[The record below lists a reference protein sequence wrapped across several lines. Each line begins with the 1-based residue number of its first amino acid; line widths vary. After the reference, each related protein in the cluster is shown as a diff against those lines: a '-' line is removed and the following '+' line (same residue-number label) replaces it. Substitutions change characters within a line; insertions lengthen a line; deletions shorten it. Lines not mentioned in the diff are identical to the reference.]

1 MEGIKGQATL
11 WVLVMTVTL
20 AVAGFSL
27 PSPVLAPLMLDPAQG
42 MLTPQASD
50 WSRKLWLGVIMG
62 LYPLFQLLGAPWLG
76 KLSDRHGR
84 KPVLTLCLVG
94 VLAGYV
100 LMALGIAWRSLPLL
114 LLSRVVEGFFN
125 GDIAIVQ
132 AMAADMS
139 TTRTKARNFARINI
153 GMNLGWVLGPMIGG
167 YAAVVSGDYSLA
179 AWLAV
184 AMTVGNLLLV
194 LWLLPNRPPVPAEQE
209 LAPLSTR
216 QLLLQ
221 PRLLPYFVL
230 TLLSYGAVQL
240 YFTYFNVWLVERL
253 AWDPVQLAQAA
264 VLVSV
269 PMMLGSWLG
278 EQLARHWRGSSLG
291 IVGHLVMA
299 AGMLMF
305 ILPTQWW
312 GLALTFI
319 PAGIGM
325 SLGELATSVAIS
337 NRSHAQ
343 QQGQAMGIYRGLA
356 VGSEI
361 LAVVLGSLALLAG
374 TEWPFY
380 LAALCG
386 VICALG
392 FYGLRRRADR
402 RSAVAAC
409 AEPAGSQI
417 GAEVAGGACIPA
429 PSLGRYGSLS
439 PFTPSPGEPGQHR
452 PSSCAPRCSVFGGDM
467 SHYQAIALDA
477 GLYGAAFV
485 STFLEV
491 I

>member
-1 MEGIKGQATL
+1 MEGIKGQASL

-27 PSPVLAPLMLDPAQG
+27 SSPVLAPLMLDPAQG
-42 MLTPQASD
+42 MLTPAASD
-50 WSRKLWLGVIMG
+50 WSRKVWLGVIMG
-62 LYPLFQLLGAPWLG
+62 LYPLFQLVGAPWLG

-94 VLAGYV
+94 VLVGYA

-139 TTRTKARNFARINI
+139 TAKTKARSFAWINI
-153 GMNLGWVLGPMIGG
+153 GMNLGWVVGPMIGG

-184 AMTVGNLLLV
+184 AMTLVNLLLV
-194 LWLLPNRPPVPAEQE
+194 LWLLPNRPAAARSEQPPPA
-209 LAPLSTR
+209 LSSR

-221 PRLLPYFVL
+221 PALLPYFVL

-269 PMMLGSWLG
+269 PMILGSWLG
-278 EQLARHWRGSSLG
+278 SRLARHWRGSSLG
-291 IVGHLVMA
+291 VVGHLVMA

-305 ILPTQWW
+305 VLPGHWW

-319 PAGIGM
+319 PTGIGM
-325 SLGELATSVAIS
+325 SLGELATSVAVS
-337 NRSHAQ
+337 NRSHAE
-343 QQGQAMGIYRGLA
+343 QQGQAMGLYRGLA

-361 LAVVLGSLALLAG
+361 LAVVVGSLVLLAG

-380 LAALCG
+380 LAALCSLL
-386 VICALG
+386 CAIG
-392 FYGLRRRADR
+392 FYGLRRAADR
-402 RSAVAAC
+402 RQRLDVQV
-409 AEPAGSQI
+409 EAG
-417 GAEVAGGACIPA
+417 
-429 PSLGRYGSLS
+429 
-439 PFTPSPGEPGQHR
+439 
-452 PSSCAPRCSVFGGDM
+452 
-467 SHYQAIALDA
+467 
-477 GLYGAAFV
+477 
-485 STFLEV
+485 
-491 I
+491 

>member
-1 MEGIKGQATL
+1 MEGIKGQASL

-27 PSPVLAPLMLDPAQG
+27 PSPVLAPLLLDPAQG
-42 MLTPQASD
+42 MLTPEASD
-50 WSRKLWLGVIMG
+50 WSRKVWLGVIMG
-62 LYPLFQLLGAPWLG
+62 LYPLFQLVGAPWLG

-94 VLAGYV
+94 VLVGYA

-139 TTRTKARNFARINI
+139 TAKTKARSFAWINI
-153 GMNLGWVLGPMIGG
+153 GMNLGWVVGPMIGG

-184 AMTVGNLLLV
+184 AMTLVNLLLV
-194 LWLLPNRPPVPAEQE
+194 LWLLPNRPAAARSEQPAP
-209 LAPLSTR
+209 ALSSR

-221 PRLLPYFVL
+221 PALLPYFVL

-240 YFTYFNVWLVERL
+240 YFTYFTYFNVWLVERL

-269 PMMLGSWLG
+269 PMILGSWLG
-278 EQLARHWRGSSLG
+278 SRLARHWRGSSLG
-291 IVGHLVMA
+291 VVGHLVMA

-305 ILPTQWW
+305 VLPGHWW

-319 PAGIGM
+319 PTGIGM
-325 SLGELATSVAIS
+325 SLGELATSVAVS
-337 NRSHAQ
+337 NRSHAE
-343 QQGQAMGIYRGLA
+343 QQGQAMGLYRGLA

-361 LAVVLGSLALLAG
+361 LAVVVGSLVLLAG

-380 LAALCG
+380 LAALCSLL
-386 VICALG
+386 CAIG
-392 FYGLRRRADR
+392 FYGLRRAADR
-402 RSAVAAC
+402 RQRLDVQV
-409 AEPAGSQI
+409 EAG
-417 GAEVAGGACIPA
+417 
-429 PSLGRYGSLS
+429 
-439 PFTPSPGEPGQHR
+439 
-452 PSSCAPRCSVFGGDM
+452 
-467 SHYQAIALDA
+467 
-477 GLYGAAFV
+477 
-485 STFLEV
+485 
-491 I
+491 

>member
-1 MEGIKGQATL
+1 MEGIKGQASL

-27 PSPVLAPLMLDPAQG
+27 PSPVLAPLLLDPAQG
-42 MLTPQASD
+42 MLTPAASD
-50 WSRKLWLGVIMG
+50 WSRKVWLGVIMG
-62 LYPLFQLLGAPWLG
+62 LYPLFQLVGAPWLG

-94 VLAGYV
+94 VLVGYA

-139 TTRTKARNFARINI
+139 TAKTKARSFAWINI
-153 GMNLGWVLGPMIGG
+153 GMNLGWVVGPMIGG

-184 AMTVGNLLLV
+184 AMTLVNLLLV
-194 LWLLPNRPPVPAEQE
+194 LWLLPNRPAAARSEQPPT
-209 LAPLSTR
+209 ALSSR

-221 PRLLPYFVL
+221 PALLPYFVL

-269 PMMLGSWLG
+269 PMILGSWLG
-278 EQLARHWRGSSLG
+278 SRLARHWRGSSLG
-291 IVGHLVMA
+291 VVGHLVMA

-305 ILPTQWW
+305 VLPGHWW

-319 PAGIGM
+319 PTGIGM
-325 SLGELATSVAIS
+325 SLGELATSVAVS
-337 NRSHAQ
+337 NRSHAE
-343 QQGQAMGIYRGLA
+343 QQGQAMGLYRGLA

-361 LAVVLGSLALLAG
+361 LAVVVGSLVLLAG

-380 LAALCG
+380 LAALCSLL
-386 VICALG
+386 CAVG
-392 FYGLRRRADR
+392 FYGLRRAADR
-402 RSAVAAC
+402 RQRLDVQV
-409 AEPAGSQI
+409 EAG
-417 GAEVAGGACIPA
+417 
-429 PSLGRYGSLS
+429 
-439 PFTPSPGEPGQHR
+439 
-452 PSSCAPRCSVFGGDM
+452 
-467 SHYQAIALDA
+467 
-477 GLYGAAFV
+477 
-485 STFLEV
+485 
-491 I
+491 

>member
-1 MEGIKGQATL
+1 MEGIKGQASL

-27 PSPVLAPLMLDPAQG
+27 PSPVLAPLLLDPAQG
-42 MLTPQASD
+42 MLMPAASD
-50 WSRKLWLGVIMG
+50 WSRKVWLGVIMG
-62 LYPLFQLLGAPWLG
+62 LYPLFQLVGAPWLG

-94 VLAGYV
+94 VLVGYA

-139 TTRTKARNFARINI
+139 TAKTKARSFAWINI
-153 GMNLGWVLGPMIGG
+153 GMNLGWVVGPMIGG

-184 AMTVGNLLLV
+184 AMTLVNLLLV
-194 LWLLPNRPPVPAEQE
+194 LWLLPNRPAAARSAQPAP
-209 LAPLSTR
+209 ALSSR

-221 PRLLPYFVL
+221 PALLPYFVL

-269 PMMLGSWLG
+269 PMILGSWLG
-278 EQLARHWRGSSLG
+278 SRLARHWRGSSLG
-291 IVGHLVMA
+291 VVGHLVMA

-305 ILPTQWW
+305 VLPGHWW

-319 PAGIGM
+319 PTGIGM
-325 SLGELATSVAIS
+325 SLGELATSVAVS
-337 NRSHAQ
+337 NRSHAE
-343 QQGQAMGIYRGLA
+343 QQGQAMGLYRGLA

-361 LAVVLGSLALLAG
+361 LAVVVGSLVLLAG

-380 LAALCG
+380 LAALCSLL
-386 VICALG
+386 CAIG
-392 FYGLRRRADR
+392 FYGLRRAADR
-402 RSAVAAC
+402 RQRLDVQV
-409 AEPAGSQI
+409 EAG
-417 GAEVAGGACIPA
+417 
-429 PSLGRYGSLS
+429 
-439 PFTPSPGEPGQHR
+439 
-452 PSSCAPRCSVFGGDM
+452 
-467 SHYQAIALDA
+467 
-477 GLYGAAFV
+477 
-485 STFLEV
+485 
-491 I
+491 

>member
-1 MEGIKGQATL
+1 MEARKGQATL

-27 PSPVLAPLMLDPAQG
+27 PSPVLAPLLLDPAQG
-42 MLTPQASD
+42 MLTPDTSD
-50 WSRKLWLGVIMG
+50 WSRKVWLGVIMG
-62 LYPLFQLLGAPWLG
+62 LYPLFQLVGSPWLG
-76 KLSDRHGR
+76 KQSDRHGR
-84 KPVLTLCLVG
+84 KPVLTLCLIG
-94 VLAGYV
+94 VLAGYA
-100 LMALGIAWRSLPLL
+100 LMALGIAWHSLPLL
-114 LLSRVVEGFFN
+114 LLSRIVEGFFN
-125 GDIAIVQ
+125 GNIAIVQ
-132 AMAADMS
+132 AMAADLS
-139 TTRTKARNFARINI
+139 TTKTKARSFAWINI

-167 YAAVVSGDYSLA
+167 YAAVISGDYSLA

-184 AMTVGNLLLV
+184 AMTAINLLLAY
-194 LWLLPNRPPVPAEQE
+194 WLLPNQAPA
-209 LAPLSTR
+209 ATR
-216 QLLLQ
+216 QQAPSLSSRELLLQ
-221 PRLLPYFVL
+221 PALLPYFVL

-278 EQLARHWRGSSLG
+278 SRLARHWRGSSLG

-305 ILPTQWW
+305 VLPTHWW

-337 NRSHAQ
+337 NRSHAE

-361 LAVVLGSLALLAG
+361 LAVVVGSLVLLAG

-386 VICALG
+386 VLCTAG

-402 RSAVAAC
+402 RQPVAA
-409 AEPAGSQI
+409 
-417 GAEVAGGACIPA
+417 A
-429 PSLGRYGSLS
+429 PNR
-439 PFTPSPGEPGQHR
+439 
-452 PSSCAPRCSVFGGDM
+452 
-467 SHYQAIALDA
+467 
-477 GLYGAAFV
+477 
-485 STFLEV
+485 LEV
-491 I
+491 QAE

>member
-1 MEGIKGQATL
+1 MEGIKGQASL

-27 PSPVLAPLMLDPAQG
+27 PSPVLAPLLLDPAQG
-42 MLTPQASD
+42 MLTPEASD
-50 WSRKLWLGVIMG
+50 WSRKVWLGVIMG
-62 LYPLFQLLGAPWLG
+62 LYPLFQLVGAPWLG

-94 VLAGYV
+94 VLVGYA

-114 LLSRVVEGFFN
+114 LMSRVVEGFFN

-139 TTRTKARNFARINI
+139 TAKTKARSFAWINI
-153 GMNLGWVLGPMIGG
+153 GMNLGWVVGPMIGG

-184 AMTVGNLLLV
+184 AMTLVNLLLV
-194 LWLLPNRPPVPAEQE
+194 FWLLPNRPAAARSEQPAP
-209 LAPLSTR
+209 ALSSR

-221 PRLLPYFVL
+221 PALLPYFVL

-264 VLVSV
+264 VMVSV
-269 PMMLGSWLG
+269 PMILGSWLG
-278 EQLARHWRGSSLG
+278 SRLARHWRGSSLG
-291 IVGHLVMA
+291 VAGHLVMA

-305 ILPTQWW
+305 VLPGHWW

-319 PAGIGM
+319 PTGIGM
-325 SLGELATSVAIS
+325 SLGELATSVAVS
-337 NRSHAQ
+337 NRSHAE
-343 QQGQAMGIYRGLA
+343 QQGQAMGLYRGLA

-361 LAVVLGSLALLAG
+361 LAVVVGSLVLLAG

-380 LAALCG
+380 LAALCSLL
-386 VICALG
+386 CAIG
-392 FYGLRRRADR
+392 FYGLRRAADR
-402 RSAVAAC
+402 RQRLDVQI
-409 AEPAGSQI
+409 EAG
-417 GAEVAGGACIPA
+417 
-429 PSLGRYGSLS
+429 
-439 PFTPSPGEPGQHR
+439 
-452 PSSCAPRCSVFGGDM
+452 
-467 SHYQAIALDA
+467 
-477 GLYGAAFV
+477 
-485 STFLEV
+485 
-491 I
+491 

>member
-1 MEGIKGQATL
+1 MEGIKGQASL

-42 MLTPQASD
+42 MLTPAASD
-50 WSRKLWLGVIMG
+50 WSRKVWLGVIMG
-62 LYPLFQLLGAPWLG
+62 LYPLFQLVGAPWLG

-94 VLAGYV
+94 VLVGYA

-139 TTRTKARNFARINI
+139 TAKTKARSFAWINI
-153 GMNLGWVLGPMIGG
+153 GMNLGWVVGPMIGG

-184 AMTVGNLLLV
+184 AMTLVNLLLV
-194 LWLLPNRPPVPAEQE
+194 LWLLPNRPAAARSEQPAP
-209 LAPLSTR
+209 ALSSR

-221 PRLLPYFVL
+221 PALLPYFVL

-269 PMMLGSWLG
+269 PMILGSWLG
-278 EQLARHWRGSSLG
+278 SRLARHWRGSSLG
-291 IVGHLVMA
+291 VVGHLVMA

-305 ILPTQWW
+305 VLPGHWW

-319 PAGIGM
+319 PTGIGM
-325 SLGELATSVAIS
+325 SLGELATSVAVS
-337 NRSHAQ
+337 NRSHAE
-343 QQGQAMGIYRGLA
+343 QQGQAMGLYRGLA

-361 LAVVLGSLALLAG
+361 LAVVVGSLVLLAG

-380 LAALCG
+380 LAALCSLL
-386 VICALG
+386 CAIG
-392 FYGLRRRADR
+392 FYGLRRAADR
-402 RSAVAAC
+402 RQRLDVQV
-409 AEPAGSQI
+409 EAG
-417 GAEVAGGACIPA
+417 
-429 PSLGRYGSLS
+429 
-439 PFTPSPGEPGQHR
+439 
-452 PSSCAPRCSVFGGDM
+452 
-467 SHYQAIALDA
+467 
-477 GLYGAAFV
+477 
-485 STFLEV
+485 
-491 I
+491 

>member
-1 MEGIKGQATL
+1 
-11 WVLVMTVTL
+11 MTVTL

-27 PSPVLAPLMLDPAQG
+27 PSPVLAPLLLDPAQG
-42 MLTPQASD
+42 MLTPEASD
-50 WSRKLWLGVIMG
+50 WSRKVWLGVIMG
-62 LYPLFQLLGAPWLG
+62 LYPLFQLVGAPWLG

-94 VLAGYV
+94 VLVGYA

-139 TTRTKARNFARINI
+139 TAKTKARSFAWINI
-153 GMNLGWVLGPMIGG
+153 GMNLGWVVGPMIGG

-184 AMTVGNLLLV
+184 AMTLVNLLLV
-194 LWLLPNRPPVPAEQE
+194 LWLLPNRPAAARSEQPAP
-209 LAPLSTR
+209 ALSSR

-221 PRLLPYFVL
+221 PALLPYFVL

-264 VLVSV
+264 VMVSV
-269 PMMLGSWLG
+269 PMILGSWLG
-278 EQLARHWRGSSLG
+278 SRLARHWRGSSLG
-291 IVGHLVMA
+291 VAGHLVMA

-305 ILPTQWW
+305 VLPGHWW

-319 PAGIGM
+319 PTGIGM
-325 SLGELATSVAIS
+325 SLGELATSVAVS
-337 NRSHAQ
+337 NRSHAE
-343 QQGQAMGIYRGLA
+343 QQGQAMGLYRGLA

-361 LAVVLGSLALLAG
+361 LAVVVGSLVLLAG

-380 LAALCG
+380 LAALCSLL
-386 VICALG
+386 CAIG
-392 FYGLRRRADR
+392 FYGLRRAADR
-402 RSAVAAC
+402 RQRLDVQI
-409 AEPAGSQI
+409 EAG
-417 GAEVAGGACIPA
+417 
-429 PSLGRYGSLS
+429 
-439 PFTPSPGEPGQHR
+439 
-452 PSSCAPRCSVFGGDM
+452 
-467 SHYQAIALDA
+467 
-477 GLYGAAFV
+477 
-485 STFLEV
+485 
-491 I
+491 

>member
-1 MEGIKGQATL
+1 MEGIKGQASL

-27 PSPVLAPLMLDPAQG
+27 PSPVLAPLLLDPAQG
-42 MLTPQASD
+42 MLTPEASD
-50 WSRKLWLGVIMG
+50 WSRKVWLGVIMG
-62 LYPLFQLLGAPWLG
+62 LYPLFQLVGAPWLG

-94 VLAGYV
+94 VLVGYA

-139 TTRTKARNFARINI
+139 TAKTKARSFAWINI
-153 GMNLGWVLGPMIGG
+153 GMNLGWVVGPMIGG

-184 AMTVGNLLLV
+184 AMTLVNLLLV
-194 LWLLPNRPPVPAEQE
+194 LWLLPNRPAAARSEQPAP
-209 LAPLSTR
+209 ALSSR

-221 PRLLPYFVL
+221 PALLPYFVL

-264 VLVSV
+264 VMVSV
-269 PMMLGSWLG
+269 PMILGSWLG
-278 EQLARHWRGSSLG
+278 SRLARHWRGSSLG
-291 IVGHLVMA
+291 VAGHLVMA

-305 ILPTQWW
+305 VLPGHWW

-319 PAGIGM
+319 PTGIGM
-325 SLGELATSVAIS
+325 SLGELATSVAVS
-337 NRSHAQ
+337 NRSHAE

-361 LAVVLGSLALLAG
+361 LAVVVGSLVLLAG

-380 LAALCG
+380 LAALCSLL
-386 VICALG
+386 CAIG
-392 FYGLRRRADR
+392 FYGLRRAADR
-402 RSAVAAC
+402 RQRLDVQI
-409 AEPAGSQI
+409 EAG
-417 GAEVAGGACIPA
+417 
-429 PSLGRYGSLS
+429 
-439 PFTPSPGEPGQHR
+439 
-452 PSSCAPRCSVFGGDM
+452 
-467 SHYQAIALDA
+467 
-477 GLYGAAFV
+477 
-485 STFLEV
+485 
-491 I
+491 

>member
-1 MEGIKGQATL
+1 MEGIKGQASL

-42 MLTPQASD
+42 MLTLAASD
-50 WSRKLWLGVIMG
+50 WSRKVWLGVIMG
-62 LYPLFQLLGAPWLG
+62 LYPLFQLVGAPWLG

-94 VLAGYV
+94 VLVGYA

-139 TTRTKARNFARINI
+139 TAKTKARSFAWINI
-153 GMNLGWVLGPMIGG
+153 GMNLGWVVGPMIGG

-184 AMTVGNLLLV
+184 AMTLINLLLV
-194 LWLLPNRPPVPAEQE
+194 LWLLPNRPAAARSEQPPPA
-209 LAPLSTR
+209 LSSR

-221 PRLLPYFVL
+221 PALLPYFVL

-269 PMMLGSWLG
+269 PMILGSWLG
-278 EQLARHWRGSSLG
+278 SRLARHWRGSSLG
-291 IVGHLVMA
+291 VVGHLVMA

-305 ILPTQWW
+305 VLPGHWW

-319 PAGIGM
+319 PTGIGM
-325 SLGELATSVAIS
+325 SLGELATSVAVS
-337 NRSHAQ
+337 NRSHAE
-343 QQGQAMGIYRGLA
+343 QQGQAMGLYRGLA

-361 LAVVLGSLALLAG
+361 LAVVVGSLVLLAG

-380 LAALCG
+380 LAALCSLL
-386 VICALG
+386 CAVG
-392 FYGLRRRADR
+392 FYGLRRAADR
-402 RSAVAAC
+402 RQRLDVQV
-409 AEPAGSQI
+409 EAG
-417 GAEVAGGACIPA
+417 
-429 PSLGRYGSLS
+429 
-439 PFTPSPGEPGQHR
+439 
-452 PSSCAPRCSVFGGDM
+452 
-467 SHYQAIALDA
+467 
-477 GLYGAAFV
+477 
-485 STFLEV
+485 
-491 I
+491 

>member
-1 MEGIKGQATL
+1 MERIKGQASL

-27 PSPVLAPLMLDPAQG
+27 PSPVLAPLLLDPAQG
-42 MLTPQASD
+42 MLTPEASD
-50 WSRKLWLGVIMG
+50 WSRKVWLGVIMG
-62 LYPLFQLLGAPWLG
+62 LYPLFQLVGSPWLG

-94 VLAGYV
+94 VLVGYA

-139 TTRTKARNFARINI
+139 TAKTKARSFAWINI
-153 GMNLGWVLGPMIGG
+153 GMNLGWVVGPMIGG
-167 YAAVVSGDYSLA
+167 YAAVESGDYSLA

-184 AMTVGNLLLV
+184 AMTLVNLLLV
-194 LWLLPNRPPVPAEQE
+194 LWLLPNRPAEVRSEQPAP
-209 LAPLSTR
+209 ALSSR

-221 PRLLPYFVL
+221 PVLLPYFVL

-269 PMMLGSWLG
+269 PMIAGSWLG
-278 EQLARHWRGSSLG
+278 SRLARYWRGSSLG

-299 AGMLMF
+299 AGMLLF
-305 ILPTQWW
+305 ILPSHWW

-319 PAGIGM
+319 PVGIGM
-325 SLGELATSVAIS
+325 SLGELATSVAVS
-337 NRSHAQ
+337 NRSHAE
-343 QQGQAMGIYRGLA
+343 QQGQAMGLYRGLA

-361 LAVVLGSLALLAG
+361 LAVVVGSLVLLAG

-386 VICALG
+386 LLCAAG
-392 FYGLRRRADR
+392 FYGLRRAADR
-402 RSAVAAC
+402 RQRLDVQM
-409 AEPAGSQI
+409 EAG
-417 GAEVAGGACIPA
+417 
-429 PSLGRYGSLS
+429 
-439 PFTPSPGEPGQHR
+439 
-452 PSSCAPRCSVFGGDM
+452 
-467 SHYQAIALDA
+467 
-477 GLYGAAFV
+477 
-485 STFLEV
+485 
-491 I
+491 

>member
-1 MEGIKGQATL
+1 MEGIKGQASL

-27 PSPVLAPLMLDPAQG
+27 PSPVLAPLLLDPAQG
-42 MLTPQASD
+42 MLTPEASD
-50 WSRKLWLGVIMG
+50 WSRKVWLGVIMG
-62 LYPLFQLLGAPWLG
+62 LYPLFQLVGAPWLG

-94 VLAGYV
+94 VLVGYA

-132 AMAADMS
+132 AMAADIS
-139 TTRTKARNFARINI
+139 TAKTKARSFAWINI
-153 GMNLGWVLGPMIGG
+153 GMNLGWVVGPMIGG

-184 AMTVGNLLLV
+184 AMTLVNLLLV
-194 LWLLPNRPPVPAEQE
+194 LWLLPNRPAAARSEQPAP
-209 LAPLSTR
+209 ALSSR

-221 PRLLPYFVL
+221 PALLPYFVL

-264 VLVSV
+264 VMVSV
-269 PMMLGSWLG
+269 PMILGSWLG
-278 EQLARHWRGSSLG
+278 SRLARHWRGSSLG
-291 IVGHLVMA
+291 VAGHLVMA

-305 ILPTQWW
+305 VLPGHWW

-319 PAGIGM
+319 PTGIGM
-325 SLGELATSVAIS
+325 SLGELATSVAVS
-337 NRSHAQ
+337 NRSHAE
-343 QQGQAMGIYRGLA
+343 QQGQAMGLYRGLA

-361 LAVVLGSLALLAG
+361 LAVVVGSLVLLAG

-380 LAALCG
+380 LAALCSLL
-386 VICALG
+386 CAIG
-392 FYGLRRRADR
+392 FYGLRRAADR
-402 RSAVAAC
+402 RQRLDVQI
-409 AEPAGSQI
+409 EAG
-417 GAEVAGGACIPA
+417 
-429 PSLGRYGSLS
+429 
-439 PFTPSPGEPGQHR
+439 
-452 PSSCAPRCSVFGGDM
+452 
-467 SHYQAIALDA
+467 
-477 GLYGAAFV
+477 
-485 STFLEV
+485 
-491 I
+491 

>member
-1 MEGIKGQATL
+1 MEGIKGQASL

-27 PSPVLAPLMLDPAQG
+27 PSPVLAPLLLDPAQG
-42 MLTPQASD
+42 MLTPEASD
-50 WSRKLWLGVIMG
+50 WSRKVWLGVIMG
-62 LYPLFQLLGAPWLG
+62 LYPLFQLVGAPWLG

-94 VLAGYV
+94 VLVGYA

-139 TTRTKARNFARINI
+139 TAKTKARSFAWINI
-153 GMNLGWVLGPMIGG
+153 GMNLGWVVGPMIGG

-184 AMTVGNLLLV
+184 AMTLVNLLLV
-194 LWLLPNRPPVPAEQE
+194 LWLLPNRPAAARSEQPAP
-209 LAPLSTR
+209 ALSSR

-221 PRLLPYFVL
+221 PALLPYFVL

-264 VLVSV
+264 VMVSV
-269 PMMLGSWLG
+269 PMILGSWLG
-278 EQLARHWRGSSLG
+278 SRLARHWRGSSLG
-291 IVGHLVMA
+291 VAGHLVMA

-305 ILPTQWW
+305 VLPGHWW

-319 PAGIGM
+319 PTGIGM
-325 SLGELATSVAIS
+325 SLGELATSVAVS
-337 NRSHAQ
+337 NRSHAE
-343 QQGQAMGIYRGLA
+343 QQGQAMGLYRGLA

-361 LAVVLGSLALLAG
+361 LAVVVGSLVLLAG

-380 LAALCG
+380 LAALCSLL
-386 VICALG
+386 CAIG
-392 FYGLRRRADR
+392 FYGLRRAADR
-402 RSAVAAC
+402 RQRLDVQI
-409 AEPAGSQI
+409 EAG
-417 GAEVAGGACIPA
+417 
-429 PSLGRYGSLS
+429 
-439 PFTPSPGEPGQHR
+439 
-452 PSSCAPRCSVFGGDM
+452 
-467 SHYQAIALDA
+467 
-477 GLYGAAFV
+477 
-485 STFLEV
+485 
-491 I
+491 

>member
-1 MEGIKGQATL
+1 MEGIKGQASL

-27 PSPVLAPLMLDPAQG
+27 PSPVLAPLLLDPAQG
-42 MLTPQASD
+42 MLTPAASD
-50 WSRKLWLGVIMG
+50 WSRKVWLGVIMG
-62 LYPLFQLLGAPWLG
+62 LYPLFQLVGAPWLG

-94 VLAGYV
+94 VLVGYA

-139 TTRTKARNFARINI
+139 TAKTKARSFAWINI
-153 GMNLGWVLGPMIGG
+153 GMNLGWVVGPMIGG

-184 AMTVGNLLLV
+184 VMTLINLLLV
-194 LWLLPNRPPVPAEQE
+194 LWLLPNRPAAARSEQPPPA
-209 LAPLSTR
+209 LSSR

-221 PRLLPYFVL
+221 PALLPYFVL

-269 PMMLGSWLG
+269 PMILGSWLG
-278 EQLARHWRGSSLG
+278 SRLARHWRGSSLG
-291 IVGHLVMA
+291 VAGHLVMA

-305 ILPTQWW
+305 VLPGHWW

-319 PAGIGM
+319 PTGIGM
-325 SLGELATSVAIS
+325 SLGELATSVAVS
-337 NRSHAQ
+337 NRSHAE
-343 QQGQAMGIYRGLA
+343 QQGQAMGLYRGLA

-361 LAVVLGSLALLAG
+361 LAVVVGSLVLLAG

-380 LAALCG
+380 LAALCSLL
-386 VICALG
+386 CAIG
-392 FYGLRRRADR
+392 FYGLRRAADR
-402 RSAVAAC
+402 RQRLDVQV
-409 AEPAGSQI
+409 EAG
-417 GAEVAGGACIPA
+417 
-429 PSLGRYGSLS
+429 
-439 PFTPSPGEPGQHR
+439 
-452 PSSCAPRCSVFGGDM
+452 
-467 SHYQAIALDA
+467 
-477 GLYGAAFV
+477 
-485 STFLEV
+485 
-491 I
+491 

>member
-1 MEGIKGQATL
+1 MEGIKGQASL

-27 PSPVLAPLMLDPAQG
+27 PSPVLAPLLLDPAQG
-42 MLTPQASD
+42 MLTPAASD
-50 WSRKLWLGVIMG
+50 WSRKVWLGVIMG
-62 LYPLFQLLGAPWLG
+62 LYPLFQLVGAPWLG

-94 VLAGYV
+94 VLVGYA

-139 TTRTKARNFARINI
+139 TAKTKARSFAWINI
-153 GMNLGWVLGPMIGG
+153 GMNLGWVVGPMIGG

-184 AMTVGNLLLV
+184 AMTLVNLLLV
-194 LWLLPNRPPVPAEQE
+194 LWLLPNRPAAARSEQPPPA
-209 LAPLSTR
+209 LSSR

-221 PRLLPYFVL
+221 PALLPYFVL

-264 VLVSV
+264 VMVSV
-269 PMMLGSWLG
+269 PMILGSWLG
-278 EQLARHWRGSSLG
+278 SRLARHWRGSSLG
-291 IVGHLVMA
+291 VVGHLVMA

-305 ILPTQWW
+305 VLPGHWW

-319 PAGIGM
+319 PTGIGM
-325 SLGELATSVAIS
+325 SLGELATSVAVS
-337 NRSHAQ
+337 NRSHAE
-343 QQGQAMGIYRGLA
+343 QQGQAMGLYRGLA

-361 LAVVLGSLALLAG
+361 LAVVVGSLVLLAG

-380 LAALCG
+380 LAALCSLL
-386 VICALG
+386 CAIG
-392 FYGLRRRADR
+392 FYGLRRAADR
-402 RSAVAAC
+402 RQRLDVQV
-409 AEPAGSQI
+409 EAG
-417 GAEVAGGACIPA
+417 
-429 PSLGRYGSLS
+429 
-439 PFTPSPGEPGQHR
+439 
-452 PSSCAPRCSVFGGDM
+452 
-467 SHYQAIALDA
+467 
-477 GLYGAAFV
+477 
-485 STFLEV
+485 
-491 I
+491 

>member
-1 MEGIKGQATL
+1 MEGIKGQASL

-27 PSPVLAPLMLDPAQG
+27 PSPVLAPLLLDPAQG
-42 MLTPQASD
+42 MLTPAASD
-50 WSRKLWLGVIMG
+50 WSRKVWLGVIMG
-62 LYPLFQLLGAPWLG
+62 LYPLFQLVGAPWLG

-94 VLAGYV
+94 VLVGYA

-139 TTRTKARNFARINI
+139 TAKTKARSFAWINI
-153 GMNLGWVLGPMIGG
+153 GMNLGWVVGPMIGG

-184 AMTVGNLLLV
+184 AMTLVNLLLV
-194 LWLLPNRPPVPAEQE
+194 LWLLPNRPAAARSEQPAP
-209 LAPLSTR
+209 ALSSR

-221 PRLLPYFVL
+221 PALLPYFVL

-269 PMMLGSWLG
+269 PMILGSWLG
-278 EQLARHWRGSSLG
+278 SRLARHWRGSSLG
-291 IVGHLVMA
+291 VVGHLVMA

-305 ILPTQWW
+305 VLPGHWW

-319 PAGIGM
+319 PTGIGM
-325 SLGELATSVAIS
+325 SLGELATSVAVS
-337 NRSHAQ
+337 NRSHAE
-343 QQGQAMGIYRGLA
+343 QQGQAMGLYRGLA

-361 LAVVLGSLALLAG
+361 LAVVVGSLVLLAG

-380 LAALCG
+380 LAALCSLL
-386 VICALG
+386 CAIG
-392 FYGLRRRADR
+392 FYGLRRAADR
-402 RSAVAAC
+402 RQRLDVQV
-409 AEPAGSQI
+409 EAG
-417 GAEVAGGACIPA
+417 
-429 PSLGRYGSLS
+429 
-439 PFTPSPGEPGQHR
+439 
-452 PSSCAPRCSVFGGDM
+452 
-467 SHYQAIALDA
+467 
-477 GLYGAAFV
+477 
-485 STFLEV
+485 
-491 I
+491 

>member
-1 MEGIKGQATL
+1 MEGIKGQASL

-42 MLTPQASD
+42 MLTPAASD
-50 WSRKLWLGVIMG
+50 WSRKVWLGVIMG
-62 LYPLFQLLGAPWLG
+62 LYPLFQLVGAPWLG

-94 VLAGYV
+94 VLVGYA

-139 TTRTKARNFARINI
+139 TAKTKARSFAWINI
-153 GMNLGWVLGPMIGG
+153 GMNLGWVVGPMIGG

-184 AMTVGNLLLV
+184 AMTLVNLLLV
-194 LWLLPNRPPVPAEQE
+194 LWLLPNRPAAARSAQPAP
-209 LAPLSTR
+209 ALSSR

-221 PRLLPYFVL
+221 PVLLPYFVL

-264 VLVSV
+264 VMVSV
-269 PMMLGSWLG
+269 PMILGSWLG
-278 EQLARHWRGSSLG
+278 SRLARHWRGSSLG
-291 IVGHLVMA
+291 VVGHLVMA

-305 ILPTQWW
+305 VLPGHWW

-319 PAGIGM
+319 PTGIGM
-325 SLGELATSVAIS
+325 SLGELATSVAVS
-337 NRSHAQ
+337 NRSHAE
-343 QQGQAMGIYRGLA
+343 QQGQAMGLYRGLA

-361 LAVVLGSLALLAG
+361 LAVVVGSLVLLAG

-380 LAALCG
+380 LAALCSLL
-386 VICALG
+386 CAIG
-392 FYGLRRRADR
+392 FYGLRRTADR
-402 RSAVAAC
+402 RQRLDVQV
-409 AEPAGSQI
+409 EAG
-417 GAEVAGGACIPA
+417 
-429 PSLGRYGSLS
+429 
-439 PFTPSPGEPGQHR
+439 
-452 PSSCAPRCSVFGGDM
+452 
-467 SHYQAIALDA
+467 
-477 GLYGAAFV
+477 
-485 STFLEV
+485 
-491 I
+491 

>member
-1 MEGIKGQATL
+1 MEGIKGQASL

-42 MLTPQASD
+42 MLTPEASD
-50 WSRKLWLGVIMG
+50 WSRKVWLGVIMG
-62 LYPLFQLLGAPWLG
+62 LYPLFQLVGAPWLG

-94 VLAGYV
+94 VLVGYA

-139 TTRTKARNFARINI
+139 TAKTKARSFAWINI
-153 GMNLGWVLGPMIGG
+153 GMNLGWVVGPMIGG

-184 AMTVGNLLLV
+184 AMTLVNLLLV
-194 LWLLPNRPPVPAEQE
+194 LWLLPNRPAAARSEQPPPA
-209 LAPLSTR
+209 LSSR

-221 PRLLPYFVL
+221 PALLPYFVL

-269 PMMLGSWLG
+269 PMILGSWLG
-278 EQLARHWRGSSLG
+278 SRLARHWRGSSLG
-291 IVGHLVMA
+291 VVGHLVMA

-305 ILPTQWW
+305 VLPGHWW

-319 PAGIGM
+319 PTGIGM
-325 SLGELATSVAIS
+325 SLGELATSVAVS
-337 NRSHAQ
+337 NRSHAE
-343 QQGQAMGIYRGLA
+343 QQGQAMGLYRGLA

-361 LAVVLGSLALLAG
+361 LAVVVGSLVLLAG

-380 LAALCG
+380 LAALCSLL
-386 VICALG
+386 CAVG
-392 FYGLRRRADR
+392 FYGLRRAADR
-402 RSAVAAC
+402 RQRLDV
-409 AEPAGSQI
+409 Q
-417 GAEVAGGACIPA
+417 V
-429 PSLGRYGSLS
+429 
-439 PFTPSPGEPGQHR
+439 
-452 PSSCAPRCSVFGGDM
+452 
-467 SHYQAIALDA
+467 DA
-477 GLYGAAFV
+477 G
-485 STFLEV
+485 
-491 I
+491 

>member
-1 MEGIKGQATL
+1 MEGIKGQVSL

-42 MLTPQASD
+42 MLTPEASD
-50 WSRKLWLGVIMG
+50 WSRKVWLGVIMG
-62 LYPLFQLLGAPWLG
+62 LYPLFQLVGAPWLG

-94 VLAGYV
+94 VLVGYA

-139 TTRTKARNFARINI
+139 TAKTKARSFAWINI
-153 GMNLGWVLGPMIGG
+153 GMNLGWVVGPMIGG

-184 AMTVGNLLLV
+184 AMTLINLLLV
-194 LWLLPNRPPVPAEQE
+194 LWLLPNRPAAARSDQPPPA
-209 LAPLSTR
+209 LSSR

-221 PRLLPYFVL
+221 PALLPYFVL

-264 VLVSV
+264 VMVSV
-269 PMMLGSWLG
+269 PMILGSWLG
-278 EQLARHWRGSSLG
+278 SRLARHWRGSSLG
-291 IVGHLVMA
+291 VVGHLVMA

-305 ILPTQWW
+305 VLPGHWW

-319 PAGIGM
+319 PTGIGM
-325 SLGELATSVAIS
+325 SLGELATSVAVS
-337 NRSHAQ
+337 NRSHAE
-343 QQGQAMGIYRGLA
+343 QQGQAMGLYRGLA

-361 LAVVLGSLALLAG
+361 LAVVVGSLVLLAG

-380 LAALCG
+380 LAALCSLL
-386 VICALG
+386 CAVG
-392 FYGLRRRADR
+392 FYGLRRAADR
-402 RSAVAAC
+402 RQRLDVQV
-409 AEPAGSQI
+409 EAG
-417 GAEVAGGACIPA
+417 
-429 PSLGRYGSLS
+429 
-439 PFTPSPGEPGQHR
+439 
-452 PSSCAPRCSVFGGDM
+452 
-467 SHYQAIALDA
+467 
-477 GLYGAAFV
+477 
-485 STFLEV
+485 
-491 I
+491 

>member
-1 MEGIKGQATL
+1 MEGIKGQASL

-42 MLTPQASD
+42 MLTPQTSD
-50 WSRKLWLGVIMG
+50 WSRKVWLGVIMG
-62 LYPLFQLLGAPWLG
+62 LYPLFQLVGAPWLG

-94 VLAGYV
+94 VLVGYA

-139 TTRTKARNFARINI
+139 TAKTKARSFAWINI
-153 GMNLGWVLGPMIGG
+153 GMNLGWVVGPMIGG

-184 AMTVGNLLLV
+184 AMTLFNLLLV
-194 LWLLPNRPPVPAEQE
+194 LWLLPNRPAAARSEQPPPA
-209 LAPLSTR
+209 LSSR

-221 PRLLPYFVL
+221 PALLPYFVL

-264 VLVSV
+264 VMVSV
-269 PMMLGSWLG
+269 PMILGSWLG
-278 EQLARHWRGSSLG
+278 SRLARHWRGSSLG
-291 IVGHLVMA
+291 VAGHLVMA

-305 ILPTQWW
+305 VLPGHWW

-319 PAGIGM
+319 PTGIGM
-325 SLGELATSVAIS
+325 SLGELATSVAVS
-337 NRSHAQ
+337 NRSHAE
-343 QQGQAMGIYRGLA
+343 QQGQAMGLYRGLA

-361 LAVVLGSLALLAG
+361 LAVVVGSLVLLAG

-380 LAALCG
+380 LAALCSLL
-386 VICALG
+386 CAIG
-392 FYGLRRRADR
+392 FYGLRRAADR
-402 RSAVAAC
+402 RQRLDVQI
-409 AEPAGSQI
+409 EAG
-417 GAEVAGGACIPA
+417 
-429 PSLGRYGSLS
+429 
-439 PFTPSPGEPGQHR
+439 
-452 PSSCAPRCSVFGGDM
+452 
-467 SHYQAIALDA
+467 
-477 GLYGAAFV
+477 
-485 STFLEV
+485 
-491 I
+491 